1 MSGVVSKVATGKMPE
16 AKVQALRI
24 RSDFR
29 DHALLIAVVALS
41 LFGVVMIASA
51 SMPFASENYN
61 SPLYF
66 ASRQLFFLALGL
78 CAGTVLYQVP
88 LAAWERYGP
97 ALIIVSLV
105 FLLLVLII
113 GKEVNGSKRWI
124 DLGVFTIQVSETVKL
139 FIIVYLAGYLVR
151 RGELVQNTIGGFLRP
166 LALILIASVLLLL
179 EPDFGAVVVIVL
191 TACAMLFIA
200 GVKLQQFIV
209 LLVSLAV
216 CGALLIVMSP
226 YRARRLASFLDPFD
240 DPFASG
246 FQLTQSLIAVGSGS
260 VTGTGL
266 GNSVQKL
273 LYLPEAH
280 TDFLFAV
287 MCEEFG
293 FIGVLFVVSLYGFIL
308 WKSFNLAKIA
318 DQQGNRFAG
327 YLALGIGVWI
337 GLQSF
342 INMGVNMGILPTK
355 GITLPMMSYG
365 GSSAIVFAVSFTLL
379 LRIELEIRQ
388 HDARSLRASDS
399 AASGSSNQSAVRGT
413 A

>member
-1 MSGVVSKVATGKMPE
+1 MSALVSKVASGKIVSRADKAAASKSE
-16 AKVQALRI
+16 FKQ
-24 RSDFR
+24 
-29 DHALLIAVVALS
+29 HALLLSFITLS

-51 SMPFASENYN
+51 SMAFAAENYG
-61 SPLYF
+61 SPFYF
-66 ASRQLFFLALGL
+66 ALRQLLFLVIGL
-78 CAGTVLYQVP
+78 AAGYLLFQLP
-88 LAAWERYGP
+88 LAKWEQYGP
-97 ALIIVSLV
+97 ALIIISLV
-105 FLLLVLII
+105 FLSLVLLI

-124 DLGVFTIQVSETVKL
+124 DLGVFTVQVSETVKL

-166 LALILIASVLLLL
+166 LALILVASVLLLL

-200 GVKLQQFIV
+200 GVKLQQFMA
-209 LLVSLAV
+209 LLVSLFV
-216 CGALLIVMSP
+216 TGALLIVLSP
-226 YRARRLASFLDPFD
+226 YRAKRLASFLDPFS

-246 FQLTQSLIAVGSGS
+246 FQLTQSLIAIGNGSI
-260 VTGTGL
+260 TGMGL

-342 INMGVNMGILPTK
+342 INIGVNMGILPTK

-365 GSSAIVFAVSFTLL
+365 GSSAIVFTVSFALL
-379 LRIELEIRQ
+379 LRIEYETRLFAQRAIR
-388 HDARSLRASDS
+388 SNTTGG
-399 AASGSSNQSAVRGT
+399 AA
-413 A
+413 

>member
-1 MSGVVSKVATGKMPE
+1 MSSLVSRVASGKIVSPE
-16 AKVQALRI
+16 NMAEQSRLELKQY
-24 RSDFR
+24 
-29 DHALLIAVVALS
+29 ALLMAVIALS

-51 SMPFASENYN
+51 SMAFAERNYGT
-61 SPLYF
+61 PLYF
-66 ASRQLFFLALGL
+66 ASRQLTFLLIGL
-78 CAGTVLYQVP
+78 IAGTILYQAP
-88 LAAWERYGP
+88 LSAWEKYGP
-97 ALIIVSLV
+97 HLIIVSLL
-105 FLLLVLII
+105 FLLLVLLI

-124 DLGVFTIQVSETVKL
+124 DLGVFTVQVSETVKL

-151 RGELVQNTIGGFLRP
+151 RGELVQNTIGGFMRP
-166 LALILIASVLLLL
+166 LGLILVASILLLL

-200 GVKLQQFIV
+200 GVNLKQFIV
-209 LLVSLAV
+209 LLFSLAV
-216 CGALLIVMSP
+216 TGALLIYLSP
-226 YRARRLASFLDPFD
+226 YRARRLASFMDPFD

-246 FQLTQSLIAVGSGS
+246 FQLTQSLIAIGSGGI
-260 VTGTGL
+260 TGTGL

-293 FIGVLFVVSLYGFIL
+293 FIGVLLVVSLYGFIL

-342 INMGVNMGILPTK
+342 INIGVNMGILPTK

-365 GSSAIVFAVSFTLL
+365 GSSAIVFAVAFTVL
-379 LRIELEIRQ
+379 LRIELETRRFAIKE
-388 HDARSLRASDS
+388 LRNNSGGGAS
-399 AASGSSNQSAVRGT
+399 
-413 A
+413 

>member
-1 MSGVVSKVATGKMPE
+1 MSALISKVASGKI
-16 AKVQALRI
+16 VTQADKAV
-24 RSDFR
+24 RSR
-29 DHALLIAVVALS
+29 NELKQHGLLLALIALS

-51 SMPFASENYN
+51 SMAFAAENYG
-61 SPLYF
+61 SPFYF
-66 ASRQLFFLALGL
+66 ALRQLIFLVLGL
-78 CAGTVLYQVP
+78 GAGFVLFQLP
-88 LAAWERYGP
+88 LAKWEQYGP
-97 ALIIVSLV
+97 ALIIISLV
-105 FLLLVLII
+105 FLTLVLFI

-124 DLGVFTIQVSETVKL
+124 DLGLFTVQVSETVKL

-166 LALILIASVLLLL
+166 LALILVASVLLLL

-191 TACAMLFIA
+191 TACTMLFIA
-200 GVKLQQFIV
+200 GVKLSQFLALI
-209 LLVSLAV
+209 VSLTIT
-216 CGALLIVMSP
+216 GALLIMWSP
-226 YRARRLASFLDPFD
+226 YRAKRLASFLDPFD

-246 FQLTQSLIAVGSGS
+246 FQLTQSLIAIGNGSL
-260 VTGTGL
+260 TGMGL

-280 TDFLFAV
+280 TDFVFAV

-293 FIGVLFVVSLYGFIL
+293 FVGVLFVVSLYGFIL

-327 YLALGIGVWI
+327 YLALGIGIWI

-342 INMGVNMGILPTK
+342 INIGVNMGILPTK

-365 GSSAIVFAVSFTLL
+365 GSSAIVFAVSFCLL
-379 LRIELEIRQ
+379 LRIERETRQ
-388 HDARSLRASDS
+388 FSNRVLRSNTAGSD
-399 AASGSSNQSAVRGT
+399 Q
-413 A
+413 

>member
-1 MSGVVSKVATGKMPE
+1 MSSLVSKVASGKLASQ
-16 AKVQALRI
+16 AKLAEKSRTDLA
-24 RSDFR
+24 DN
-29 DHALLIAVVALS
+29 ALLIAVVALS

-51 SMPFASENYN
+51 SMAFAAENYGN
-61 SPLYF
+61 PFYF
-66 ASRQLFFLALGL
+66 ASRQLFFLAIGL
-78 CAGTVLYQVP
+78 VGATILYQLP
-88 LAAWERYGP
+88 LSDWEKYGP
-97 ALIIVSLV
+97 HLIIISLV

-124 DLGVFTIQVSETVKL
+124 DLGLFTVQVSETVKL

-191 TACAMLFIA
+191 TSCAMLFIA
-200 GVKLQQFIV
+200 GVKLQQFVALI
-209 LLVSLAV
+209 VSLAIA
-216 CGALLIVMSP
+216 GTLLIMMSP
-226 YRARRLASFLDPFD
+226 YRAKRLASFLDPFD

-246 FQLTQSLIAVGSGS
+246 FQLTQSLIAIGNGSL
-260 VTGTGL
+260 TGMGL

-293 FIGVLFVVSLYGFIL
+293 FIGVLFVVFLYGFIL

-327 YLALGIGVWI
+327 YMALGIGIWI

-342 INMGVNMGILPTK
+342 INIGVNMGILPTK

-365 GSSAIVFAVSFTLL
+365 GSSALVFVVSFALL
-379 LRIELEIRQ
+379 LRIEHETRDKQ
-388 HDARSLRASDS
+388 W
-399 AASGSSNQSAVRGT
+399 
-413 A
+413 

>member
-1 MSGVVSKVATGKMPE
+1 MSGLVSKVATGKMTSR
-16 AKVQALRI
+16 ADMAV
-24 RSDFR
+24 RSRHEFSER
-29 DHALLIAVVALS
+29 ALLIVFIVLS
-41 LFGVVMIASA
+41 LFGVVMIASS
-51 SMPFASENYN
+51 SMAFAEQNYN
-61 SPLYF
+61 SPFYF
-66 ASRQLFFLALGL
+66 ASRQLFFLAIGL
-78 CAGTVLYQVP
+78 LAGTILFQVP
-88 LAAWERYGP
+88 LSAWERYGP
-97 ALIIVSLV
+97 YLIIMSLF
-105 FLLLVLII
+105 FLMLVLVI

-124 DLGVFTIQVSETVKL
+124 DLGLFTVQVSETVKL

-151 RGELVQNTIGGFLRP
+151 RGELVQNTIGGFMRP
-166 LALILIASVLLLL
+166 LFLILIASVLLLL

-200 GVKLQQFIV
+200 GVKLKQFIA
-209 LLVSLAV
+209 LLASLAV
-216 CGALLIVMSP
+216 TGAILIAMSP

-246 FQLTQSLIAVGSGS
+246 FQLTQSLIAIGSGS
-260 VTGTGL
+260 LTGAGL

-293 FIGVLFVVSLYGFIL
+293 FIGVLFVIALYGFII

-342 INMGVNMGILPTK
+342 INIGVNMGVLPTK

-365 GSSAIVFAVSFTLL
+365 GSSAVVFAVAFTLL
-379 LRIELEIRQ
+379 LRIEFETRQ
-388 HDARSLRASDS
+388 FANRSLRSTAGG
-399 AASGSSNQSAVRGT
+399 AA
-413 A
+413 